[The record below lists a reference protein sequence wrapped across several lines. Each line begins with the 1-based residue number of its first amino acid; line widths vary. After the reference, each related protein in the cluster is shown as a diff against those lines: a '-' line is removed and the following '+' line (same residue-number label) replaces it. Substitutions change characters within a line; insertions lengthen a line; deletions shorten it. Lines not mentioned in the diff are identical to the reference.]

1 MNWFRLYFLN
11 ETGRIAAREEFQ
23 AEDDQR
29 AITITSLLFDACSDR
44 SPDKRDALQAA
55 IKAMAPDAEV
65 RKLGR
70 RRLFE
75 RTDAAGLSTRG

>member
-44 SPDKRDALQAA
+44 SPDKRDVTRYRPRSRQW
-55 IKAMAPDAEV
+55 
-65 RKLGR
+65 R
-70 RRLFE
+70 RMPRCE
-75 RTDAAGLSTRG
+75 S